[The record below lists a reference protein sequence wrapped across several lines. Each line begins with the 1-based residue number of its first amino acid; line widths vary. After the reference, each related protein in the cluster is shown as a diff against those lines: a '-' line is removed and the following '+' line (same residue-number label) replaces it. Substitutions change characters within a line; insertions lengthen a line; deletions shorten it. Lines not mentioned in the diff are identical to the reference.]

1 MATTK
6 MHTFYPTQSKTCLPQ
21 EVEAVTTSDGQHPID
36 ITTEKRITRKLD
48 LHIIPWLFF
57 MWFFGSLDRANI
69 GNASIAGLSKD
80 LKLENVQFNV
90 ALLIFY
96 IPYVVIDIP
105 SNLVIKHFQAGYYL
119 PALIIVWGLTCT
131 CMGFVK
137 SYGGLIAGRAILGMC
152 EGGLIGGILIYLALF
167 YRRQQLLTRVGL
179 FASAAPLAIAF
190 GGLLATG
197 LSKISC
203 GGYNGWPW
211 IFFVEGAITV
221 AYGILTLFF
230 LPHTPAQAKFFNAQD
245 RDVAV
250 RRMKEDAD
258 GAMAADEAG
267 DEHFKWHWVRM
278 ALKSPN
284 TIICSL
290 GWFFLLISIYSYA
303 LFLPTI
309 IHELGYSAV
318 HAQLLTVPPNICGF
332 VAILVL
338 STWSDKVKARG
349 PFIVGGCILA
359 IAGYIMLLAAE
370 SPAVKYGGTFLIAT
384 GVYPGTPIVQGWLAN
399 NLAPHYVRATGIG
412 FQVTVANCAAFIATF
427 AYLSKD
433 A

>member
-1 MATTK
+1 MATTE
-6 MHTFYPTQSKTCLPQ
+6 MHTLYPTQSKSCLPQ
-21 EVEAVTTSDGQHPID
+21 EVEAITSSDVQHPID
-36 ITTEKRITRKLD
+36 ITTEKRISRKLD

-90 ALLIFY
+90 ALLVFY
-96 IPYVVIDIP
+96 IPYVVVDIP
-105 SNLVIKHFQAGYYL
+105 SNFHLGDAGVHTSFRDEEHAYQTFSSGLLSPSSCHCLGQSRDPSLSARSNALVQ
-119 PALIIVWGLTCT
+119 GLTCT
-131 CMGFVK
+131 SMGFVK

-152 EGGLIGGILIYLALF
+152 EGGLIGGILVYLALF
-167 YRRQQLLTRVGL
+167 YRRQQLLTRIGL
-179 FASAAPLAIAF
+179 FACAAPLAIAF

-197 LSKISC
+197 LSKISR

-230 LPHTPAQAKFFNAQD
+230 LPHTPAQAKFLNAQD
-245 RDVAV
+245 RDIAV

-258 GAMAADEAG
+258 GAMAADEAR

-290 GWFFLLISIYSYA
+290 A
-303 LFLPTI
+303 
-309 IHELGYSAV
+309 
-318 HAQLLTVPPNICGF
+318 C
-332 VAILVL
+332 
-338 STWSDKVKARG
+338 
-349 PFIVGGCILA
+349 
-359 IAGYIMLLAAE
+359 
-370 SPAVKYGGTFLIAT
+370 
-384 GVYPGTPIVQGWLAN
+384 VQGWLAN

-412 FQVTVANCAAFIATF
+412 FQVTIANCAAFIATF

-433 A
+433 APRFVLGHSICIGGLGLCGITALLGMGYCRWENARRENGERNHRLSEERVDLLGHRHPSFRYTI